1 MNEMCFWEG
10 LEPAKLS
17 FCEEAIQCALVQRP
31 AEAWSSLGF
40 CFAAYYIYL
49 QLKKRKHY
57 NLWPIIPLVA
67 LIGLTS
73 FALHATSSFMGELMD
88 VSSMFMLV
96 NYCIVIGLEQ
106 RHKFKK
112 PFLVGLF
119 IFMVAACVGPL
130 FFISKKMGS
139 AIFFLQIILG
149 VVFIIEYHF
158 SKVDK
163 PKGLTYKPI
172 VLSLSTL
179 LFAWGIWW
187 LDMLKIVCDPGN
199 HIFTGHALWHILSA
213 LATIPLWRF
222 LDQFEML
229 KEQKDIIH

>member
-1 MNEMCFWEG
+1 MCPWAG
-10 LEPAKLS
+10 LESAKLS

-31 AEAWSSLGF
+31 SEAWSSF
-40 CFAAYYIYL
+40 AFVFAAYYIYL

-57 NLWPIIPLVA
+57 NLWPFIPLVA

-96 NYCIVIGLEQ
+96 NYCIVVGLEQ
-106 RHKFKK
+106 RHKFKRST
-112 PFLVGLF
+112 LITIF
-119 IFMVAACVGPL
+119 IVMVAACMGPL
-130 FFISKKMGS
+130 FLISKKMGS
-139 AIFFLQIILG
+139 VIFLLQIILG

-158 SKVDK
+158 SKADR
-163 PKGLTYKPI
+163 PKGISYKPL
-172 VLSLSTL
+172 VLCLSTL

-187 LDMLKIVCDPGN
+187 LDMLKIVCDPTN
-199 HIFTGHALWHILSA
+199 HIFTGHALWHILGA
-213 LATIPLWRF
+213 IATIPLWRF

-229 KEQKDIIH
+229 KEQKDNINLIH